1 MASFLESL
9 YVWLDKQGGRT
20 CFLTMSN
27 KIKRL
32 HEHEL
37 RNLMVQQE
45 EGIGVA
51 VFYCTQHSWTL
62 DKYKEWDIEEDGAED
77 GSPSNSSKIRSHD
90 GTRRYCSVLDATT
103 QKFASAGGSAM
114 WMLQLT
120 TTEIDQV
127 LKFYLDECSILGDL
141 MSFSLGP
148 KSPRAKTCL
157 YSSTVNE
164 SGETLYSMVSQ
175 RAMYLYKH
183 AMAMNNPAFLGWVI
197 EADLFQRCKSGSLQL
212 KRKKDGG
219 DTEDVEIESH
229 TGKAVSGYT
238 VHSVELT
245 FTVPFRVTASK
256 VESSGL
262 LSHFTRYGTSQS
274 VTGQTGNNRWTQG
287 KEQDQIHV
295 YGLDMSSMDY
305 SDPALY

>member
-1 MASFLESL
+1 MPSSRAAVELKLKKKSIECIVADVLVMDGLNYENMASFLESL

-20 CFLTMSN
+20 CILTMSN

-62 DKYKEWDIEEDGAED
+62 DEYKGAFLGPNKKGSPLFEENRAIFHTEWDIEEDGAED

-175 RAMYLYKH
+175 RAM
-183 AMAMNNPAFLGWVI
+183 V
-197 EADLFQRCKSGSLQL
+197 LFSRSKSM
-212 KRKKDGG
+212 
-219 DTEDVEIESH
+219 
-229 TGKAVSGYT
+229 
-238 VHSVELT
+238 ELL
-245 FTVPFRVTASK
+245 
-256 VESSGL
+256 ESS
-262 LSHFTRYGTSQS
+262 TS
-274 VTGQTGNNRWTQG
+274 TNTQWR
-287 KEQDQIHV
+287 
-295 YGLDMSSMDY
+295 
-305 SDPALY
+305 